1 MDQNT
6 PCYSFIGIVDFS
18 QEAKWLY
25 MTDSVVDLLGY
36 EPHELYGHPSL
47 ELVHPDEVNRVRKL
61 HHDTIKADK
70 AAVLVYLR
78 MKHKDPY
85 KGYVLCGVSRT
96 VVHNVLVGSVSFA
109 SPGAKALH
117 NASTAQEITVISPAA
132 ENFQFR
138 RWNDPSPMPPSP
150 PPFSTPPSTPADP
163 ISYDHLPSQSFR
175 TALILNRFSLRCTIQ
190 YCSNDLLI
198 ESTEAIGRSFFDYV
212 ARKDEAIV
220 TSWIDVIKT
229 WGVNERGQ
237 PSDGGFGFGKFA
249 LLAEARESEPR
260 QEPPNASRHHK
271 HGANKSR
278 SSKRSSQTP
287 RKSLHQ
293 PLEAMQGT
301 ISVDAIFSAH
311 SDGLM
316 VILRRAS

>member
-25 MTDSVVDLLGY
+25 MTDSVVELLGY

-138 RWNDPSPMPPSP
+138 VRPGLLISDGMTLLQCRLPRPHSPPRPQLPPTRYPTNTSRPSPSAQPSS
-150 PPFSTPPSTPADP
+150 STASPSA
-163 ISYDHLPSQSFR
+163 
-175 TALILNRFSLRCTIQ
+175 CTIQ

-249 LLAEARESEPR
+249 LLTEARESE
-260 QEPPNASRHHK
+260 HHK
-271 HGANKSR
+271 HGTNKSR

-287 RKSLHQ
+287 RKSSHQ
-293 PLEAMQGT
+293 PEALQGT
-301 ISVDAIFSAH
+301 IAVDAIFSAH

>member
-25 MTDSVVDLLGY
+25 MTDSVVELLGY

-150 PPFSTPPSTPADP
+150 PPFSTPPQTPADP
-163 ISYDHLPSQSFR
+163 VSYEHLPSQSFR

-249 LLAEARESEPR
+249 LLTEARESEPR

-271 HGANKSR
+271 HGTNKSR

-287 RKSLHQ
+287 RKSPHQ
-293 PLEAMQGT
+293 PEALHGA